1 MGKIKLGLF
10 LLLSLL
16 IFSLLF
22 MGNEKIDTT
31 FSLLPPSPSHPF
43 GTDYLG
49 RDLLSI
55 SSKGL
60 IFSFLLS
67 FITSCCATIF
77 ALLFTFLNSTKY
89 LFVLSSSL
97 VKTLKVIPSTIFA
110 IFLVSIF
117 GNGAEKIVIS
127 LSLVEGASLS
137 VILSSLVKRIKSE
150 NYVIAARST
159 GLRESKIFIKHII
172 PSLFPYIKENFAL
185 NMIRAIISESSLS
198 YLALGVSPTTITLG
212 SILKEGRAV
221 ILSSPFVTIF
231 PSLLLLLLTFSIFLI
246 SRGISELYSP
256 T

>member
-1 MGKIKLGLF
+1 
-10 LLLSLL
+10 
-16 IFSLLF
+16 
-22 MGNEKIDTT
+22 MGNEKIDTSL
-31 FSLLPPSPSHPF
+31 SLLSPSISHPF

-49 RDLLSI
+49 RDLLSL
-55 SSKGL
+55 STQGL
-60 IFSFLLS
+60 LWSFFLSFL
-67 FITSCCATIF
+67 TSCFSTIL
-77 ALLFTFLNSTKY
+77 ALLFTFLNNTKY
-89 LFVLSSSL
+89 LFVISSSL
-97 VKTLKVIPSTIFA
+97 IKTLKVIPGTIFA

-150 NYVIAARST
+150 NYVVAARSA
-159 GLRESKIFIKHII
+159 GLRESKIFFKHIL

-198 YLALGVSPTTITLG
+198 YLAIGVKPTTITLG
-212 SILKEGRAV
+212 AILKEGRTV

-246 SRGISELYSP
+246 SRGMSELYS
-256 T
+256 TT

>member
-10 LLLSLL
+10 LLIALLLLS
-16 IFSLLF
+16 FFF
-22 MGNEKIDTT
+22 MGNEKIDTSL
-31 FSLLPPSPSHPF
+31 SLLPPSPLHLF

-49 RDLLSI
+49 RDLLSL
-55 SSKGL
+55 SSQGL
-60 IFSFLLS
+60 LLS
-67 FITSCCATIF
+67 FFLSFLTSCCATIF
-77 ALLFTFLNSTKY
+77 ALLFTFLNNTRY
-89 LFVLSSSL
+89 FFIISSSL
-97 VKTLKVIPSTIFA
+97 IKTLKVIPGTIFA

-150 NYVIAARST
+150 NYVEAARSI
-159 GLRESKIFIKHII
+159 GLRESKIFFKHII
-172 PSLFPYIKENFAL
+172 PSLLPYIKENFAL

-198 YLALGVSPTTITLG
+198 YLAIGVKPTTITLG

-231 PSLLLLLLTFSIFLI
+231 PSLLLLLLTISIFLI
-246 SRGISELYSP
+246 SRGISELYS
-256 T
+256 TS